1 MSRTRYIP
9 TFLLPSNACSNEDA
23 FSNPHYQYSNIFIFL
38 LRSIETQNSKDAKE
52 AAARGV
58 VVDAKSP
65 IGFVEVRVTWQHN
78 PRGN

>member
-1 MSRTRYIP
+1 MSRTRYIR
-9 TFLLPSNACSNEDA
+9 TILLPSDVCTDEYV

-65 IGFVEVRVTWQHN
+65 IGFVEVRVTSQYN